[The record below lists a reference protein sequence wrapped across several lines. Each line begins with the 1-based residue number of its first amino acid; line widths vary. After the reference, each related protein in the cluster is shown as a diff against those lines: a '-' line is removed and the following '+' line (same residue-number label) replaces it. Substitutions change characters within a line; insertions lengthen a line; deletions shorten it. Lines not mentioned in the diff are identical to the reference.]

1 MDGQT
6 MYLDRQ
12 LYISNIFFYPGYRN
26 RYLHICDGLQNV
38 RNIIGHLTN
47 NLSIFSVRQ
56 TTNTCK
62 MGRLVIKIN
71 ICKY

>member
-1 MDGQT
+1 MDGRT

-38 RNIIGHLTN
+38 RNIIGHWSLIDVVLTN

-62 MGRLVIKIN
+62 MG
-71 ICKY
+71 